1 MEKYETPDLPA
12 KLTWLSL
19 WENMQVAKNKQ
30 AIAVQNRF
38 IVLKNKVKGLGVS
51 MRSCCEKRY
60 SHDRTYNILP
70 CVSSLQI

>member
-1 MEKYETPDLPA
+1 VPSAVIRINTPWSVRMEKYETPDLPA

-51 MRSCCEKRY
+51 MRSCCEKR
-60 SHDRTYNILP
+60 
-70 CVSSLQI
+70 